1 MAGETGKILRGQRAK
16 WISFDGTDWTLIGV
30 RMDSESTNMNPDVTN
45 GKDVTGAPYILSL
58 IHI

>member
-30 RMDSESTNMNPDVTN
+30 RMDSESTNMNRM
-45 GKDVTGAPYILSL
+45 
-58 IHI
+58 